1 MLSIFGLHNH
11 PAQYGNIL
19 FSLPTLPNCEND
31 ANLIVFLELLVDSLD
46 LLSLRLKTKPNNLV
60 FFALSL

>member
-31 ANLIVFLELLVDSLD
+31 ANLIVFFGTFS
-46 LLSLRLKTKPNNLV
+46 RLFRFIVTQAKN
-60 FFALSL
+60 

>member
-31 ANLIVFLELLVDSLD
+31 ANLIVFW
-46 LLSLRLKTKPNNLV
+46 N
-60 FFALSL
+60 F